1 MIDLLTML
9 TQQVDA
15 VIIAIRGPHD
25 GMDVLA
31 RGFIVVECNAALVVE
46 LNENDGAVHTVVKRT
61 SASKAI
67 RRIRHRVR

>member
-1 MIDLLTML
+1 
-9 TQQVDA
+9 
-15 VIIAIRGPHD
+15 
-25 GMDVLA
+25 MDVLA